1 MHTSTYCCESAFS
14 TMNINKYRS
23 ILTNEQIHQ
32 CLRLAFTPFMPKFKP
47 QKKVPPFTQ
56 IRTHHLLCIVRTFLL
71 ELGFWIL
78 TVTVPDPGLN
88 GNLVTGPFGF
98 LIEYPLIY

>member
-1 MHTSTYCCESAFS
+1 
-14 TMNINKYRS
+14 MNMVKNKYRS

-56 IRTHHLLCIVRTFLL
+56 IRPHHLLCIVRTFLL

-78 TVTVPDPGLN
+78 TVTVLDPGQN
-88 GNLVTGPFGF
+88 ENLASGPFGF
-98 LIEYPLIY
+98 LIEYPWSNRYTYLQLRSPE